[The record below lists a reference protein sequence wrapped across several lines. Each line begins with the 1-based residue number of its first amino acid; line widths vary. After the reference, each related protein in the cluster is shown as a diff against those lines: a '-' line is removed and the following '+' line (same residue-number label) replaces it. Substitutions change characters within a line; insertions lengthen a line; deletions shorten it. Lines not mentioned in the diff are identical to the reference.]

1 MLVLRASLYY
11 TVLIVSV
18 LFYALFSMTLYL
30 VPFKYR
36 YALVVRWP
44 QFAAWAVGKIC
55 GLKYTVQGLDNIPE
69 YPVVIA
75 SKHQSAWET
84 LAFQKMFVKPTWVLK
99 RELLWLPF
107 FGWGLRLLRPV
118 AIDRSSGRQA
128 MQQVI
133 DQGTVLL
140 KEGHSI
146 IIFPEGTR
154 VAPGAHKRYGLGAA
168 NLAIAAGVPILPVAH
183 NAGEFWRRNE
193 FIKRPGTI
201 QVIIGEPIP
210 TQGKTATQLTK
221 EIETWIEQQMVQL
234 NPQRYTTADAAA
246 AA

>member
-1 MLVLRASLYY
+1 MLVLRACLFY

-30 VPFKYR
+30 APFKYR
-36 YALVVRWP
+36 YSIVVRWP
-44 QFAAWAVGKIC
+44 QFAAWCVGKIC

-84 LAFQKMFVKPTWVLK
+84 LAFQNMFVKPTWVLK

-133 DQGTVLL
+133 DQGTTLL
-140 KEGHSI
+140 NEGHSI

-154 VAPGAHKRYGLGAA
+154 VAPGTRKRYGLGAA
-168 NLAIAAGVPILPVAH
+168 TLAIAAGVPILPVAH

-210 TQGKTATQLTK
+210 VQGKTATQLTQ
-221 EIETWIEQQMVQL
+221 EVEAWVEQQMTQL
-234 NPQRYTTADAAA
+234 NPQRYTADAAA
-246 AA
+246 A